1 MPAAMKSLIVSAVAG
16 DTAGT
21 LHQVQ
26 TAIYLTL
33 VSGYYNVWH

>member
-1 MPAAMKSLIVSAVAG
+1 MKSAIVSAVAA
-16 DTAGT
+16 DTSGS

-33 VSGYYNVWH
+33 VSGYYNVWD